1 MEILIFIIIIYAIGW
16 SVSGSTKS
24 PKKTSEEKD
33 NETYMLYQIFFVVAA
48 IVLFIIYI
56 VIPLFSSAEPGPGP
70 EENCHGMS
78 QTYSC

>member
-16 SVSGSTKS
+16 SVSGSTES
-24 PKKTSEEKD
+24 HKKTSVEKH
-33 NETYMLYQIFFVVAA
+33 NETYMMYKIFFVVAA

-56 VIPLFSSAEPGPGP
+56 AIPLFSSAELSPGP